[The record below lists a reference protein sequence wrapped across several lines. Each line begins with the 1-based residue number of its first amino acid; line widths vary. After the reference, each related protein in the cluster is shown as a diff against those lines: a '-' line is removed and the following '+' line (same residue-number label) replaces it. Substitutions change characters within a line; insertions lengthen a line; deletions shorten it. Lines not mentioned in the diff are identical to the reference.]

1 MKKTFLF
8 IMGLVESL
16 SLSAQKVMRVEMNDG
31 SVAKYSTADIKQI
44 TFEDAMLVGSAV
56 DLGLPSGTLWADIN
70 VGAQKPEDTG
80 NYYGWGE
87 TVTHDSYSWEVYT
100 LWDYDNDQWISW
112 GEDSLD
118 FANSDADVAHV
129 QWGGEWRTPSKAQFE
144 ELKENCTWSL
154 TTQNGMK
161 GYLVTG
167 KNDNSIFMPFNGVFT
182 SEQQFVGSLGNYW
195 SSTRVDRW
203 EYQYLGC
210 ALFLSPDSDPTEG
223 VDIDA
228 TAYRYYGYGVRPVI
242 GNITTKPQMEA
253 VDMALPSGTKWA
265 SMNIG
270 ATAPEEAGNYYAWG
284 ETETKDNYSK
294 DDYAYYDASTST
306 CSFLGD
312 SALYVYYDSYEMVND
327 TDTVLSIQNSQY
339 DVATKVL
346 GDGWMMPSASQFA
359 ELMNYCIWTYTTQNG
374 VTGFQV
380 TATNGNSIFLPSVG
394 TKNKDYTSGS
404 GKSTYYWT
412 SDMSTSYSDYAI
424 QLSAYMDYGKSL
436 MTGSRWFG
444 CPVRAVC
451 K

>member
-8 IMGLVESL
+8 IMGLVVSL

-87 TVTHDSYSWEVYT
+87 TVTYDSYSWEVYT

-167 KNDNSIFMPFNGVFT
+167 KNGNSIFMPFNGVFT
-182 SEQQFVGSLGNYW
+182 SEQQFVGSLGQLL
-195 SSTRVDRW
+195 V
-203 EYQYLGC
+203 
-210 ALFLSPDSDPTEG
+210 F
-223 VDIDA
+223 
-228 TAYRYYGYGVRPVI
+228 
-242 GNITTKPQMEA
+242 
-253 VDMALPSGTKWA
+253 
-265 SMNIG
+265 
-270 ATAPEEAGNYYAWG
+270 
-284 ETETKDNYSK
+284 YS
-294 DDYAYYDASTST
+294 
-306 CSFLGD
+306 C
-312 SALYVYYDSYEMVND
+312 
-327 TDTVLSIQNSQY
+327 
-339 DVATKVL
+339 
-346 GDGWMMPSASQFA
+346 
-359 ELMNYCIWTYTTQNG
+359 
-374 VTGFQV
+374 
-380 TATNGNSIFLPSVG
+380 
-394 TKNKDYTSGS
+394 
-404 GKSTYYWT
+404 
-412 SDMSTSYSDYAI
+412 
-424 QLSAYMDYGKSL
+424 
-436 MTGSRWFG
+436 
-444 CPVRAVC
+444 
-451 K
+451 